1 MDEFGLLTEAEF
13 KFVEAHN
20 DNVRQEERK
29 RIIAMLEEYFN
40 IDYDAEENPDWDAGF
55 NTAIALIKGAK
66 NA

>member
-1 MDEFGLLTEAEF
+1 MDNFGLLTEAEV

-20 DNVRQEERK
+20 DGVRREERQ
-29 RIIAMLEEYFN
+29 RIVAMLEDYFN

-55 NTAIALIKGAK
+55 NSAIALIKGVD